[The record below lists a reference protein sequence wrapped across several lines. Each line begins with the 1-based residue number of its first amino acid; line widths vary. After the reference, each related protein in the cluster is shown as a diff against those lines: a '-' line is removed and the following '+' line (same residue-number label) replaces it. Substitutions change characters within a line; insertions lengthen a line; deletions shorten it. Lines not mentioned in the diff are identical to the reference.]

1 MIDTHCHF
9 DMMANPGQYIQDA
22 ENRGDII
29 IGMTNLPSHFQMGI
43 SHLEGFKRI
52 RLALGLHPQL
62 AHEALSELELF
73 DSLIDKTSYIGEI
86 GLDFSKDS
94 YRSKET
100 QVECLRHILHS
111 LNTRKKIISVHSRR
125 AEKELFALLKEY
137 NIKNVV
143 FHWYSGPI
151 DLIPD
156 IIGEGYYFSINEA
169 MTLSP
174 NGKRII
180 AAIPR
185 DRVLTETDAPFNE
198 KCSIENVMHYMNL
211 VEGDIKTNFNR
222 LLANLRN

>member
-1 MIDTHCHF
+1 MV
-9 DMMANPGQYIQDA
+9 G
-22 ENRGDII
+22 
-29 IGMTNLPSHFQMGI
+29 GI
-43 SHLEGFKRI
+43 
-52 RLALGLHPQL
+52 
-62 AHEALSELELF
+62 LF
-73 DSLIDKTSYIGEI
+73 P
-86 GLDFSKDS
+86 FSKLRNFYHFINQLVRKVENFFRHFTTVPS

-169 MTLSP
+169 MTLSS

-211 VEGDIKTNFNR
+211 VEGDIKTNFNK